1 MMKNHDATDRLRRVE
16 LSITLFKEGFGA
28 MAAKNEH
35 LTLQDYALMGEMAQ
49 DLEKRLTKART
60 AVLFERRKNDD

>member
-1 MMKNHDATDRLRRVE
+1 MMKNHDATDRLRRAE

>member
-49 DLEKRLTKART
+49 DLEKRLTKARN
-60 AVLFERRKNDD
+60 AILFERRKNDD